1 MFGLFQKKSTQD
13 PYLAKV
19 AAIIHTTMGP
29 MIPLQNAYSLAAE
42 CLGEL
47 QEFIS
52 NGTFPPGPNPREVV
66 MAYYCLCSMVRESGS
81 SDDKQI
87 VLKISIMASLLA
99 SEFQNQQTFTPL
111 EKGICLFGEQTLNE
125 DFPNQSKDDIAVL
138 KRKAADIV
146 YEITNSNGAPI
157 SHDDAAKLIKNVSA
171 NILETDVFKGGEK
184 VLAISAL
191 TSITAYSIDQ
201 GEIER
206 SNAYFNC
213 VNAAIK
219 KYVEGQMATFS
230 DYQTKAINS
239 VIRNYAP
246 VVEELMQGD
255 LSKIET
261 KHIAILVKGKSP
273 REVGIF
279 LRKAAIAGSGD
290 SAEFMADILARAIDL
305 KGDEINEKALN
316 DYVFFTELAANCG
329 LSVSQTNLAQ
339 HYLKQ
344 VTNPIDM
351 AGYDN
356 LKKVE
361 FWLKKAA
368 AQDYEPAI
376 KMLSDLDQLF
386 QWGKDNSNLT

>member
-1 MFGLFQKKSTQD
+1 
-13 PYLAKV
+13 
-19 AAIIHTTMGP
+19 
-29 MIPLQNAYSLAAE
+29 
-42 CLGEL
+42 
-47 QEFIS
+47 
-52 NGTFPPGPNPREVV
+52 
-66 MAYYCLCSMVRESGS
+66 
-81 SDDKQI
+81 
-87 VLKISIMASLLA
+87 MASLLA